1 MKSAWRRL
9 GCVILLAC
17 GAVSLPGQIRLNR
30 ISVGMM
36 AVHDHVHID
45 FHGPVLH
52 DPYPHEFQQGYAYDG
67 VDLIAS
73 AYWSWGRYRQI
84 TRLRISPGTHSH
96 FAYDQDTDFMPN
108 NRFTHGDAGI
118 TTNRTFALSQWD
130 EFQSLG
136 RWGELGMT
144 AGFSRQAAQYH
155 QVLTYDLNSNPAL
168 PSREYYRPSPERAI
182 LYELRGGFGWR
193 GGPRHRHWALRAHF
207 NLTPLDQVLL
217 HNYVPEL
224 AATSTLAYGFGGG
237 LDYRVRL
244 GDWLL
249 TTGGDAT
256 GFNSYGP
263 THSFNRQIYSL
274 HVTLAH

>member
-1 MKSAWRRL
+1 M
-9 GCVILLAC
+9 LLAC
-17 GAVSLPGQIRLNR
+17 GAVSLLGQIRLNR

-52 DPYPHEFQQGYAYDG
+52 DPFPHEFQQGYAYDG
-67 VDLIAS
+67 EDLMAS
-73 AYWSWGRYRQI
+73 AYWSWGKSRQI

-96 FAYDQDTDFMPN
+96 FAYDQDTDFMPQ

-118 TTNRTFALSQWD
+118 TTNRTFMLSQWD
-130 EFQSLG
+130 EFESLG

-144 AGFSRQAAQYH
+144 AGYLRQAAQYH

-193 GGPRHRHWALRAHF
+193 GGPQHRNWAQRA
-207 NLTPLDQVLL
+207 PLNNPPLGQGRLAQ
-217 HNYVPEL
+217 YVPGL
-224 AATSTLAYGFGGG
+224 AATATPAVGVGGG

-244 GDWLL
+244 GNWIL
-249 TTGGDAT
+249 TTGGDAAGT
-256 GFNSYGP
+256 NSYGP
-263 THSFNRQIYSL
+263 THSFNRQVYSL
-274 HVTLAH
+274 HVTLAY